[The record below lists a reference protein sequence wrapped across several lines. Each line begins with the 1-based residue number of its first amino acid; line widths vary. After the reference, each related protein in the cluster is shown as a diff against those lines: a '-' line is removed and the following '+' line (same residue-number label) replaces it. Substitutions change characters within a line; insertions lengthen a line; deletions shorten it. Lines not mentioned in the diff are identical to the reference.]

1 MQQYLQQFF
10 HQANVHS
17 LQNSPFVLW
26 QVKLNLSKLKQC
38 KAQTLTDLQDNMSTK
53 EMDADLKI
61 KIKKFT
67 Q

>member
-1 MQQYLQQFF
+1 
-10 HQANVHS
+10 
-17 LQNSPFVLW
+17 VLW

-38 KAQTLTDLQDNMSTK
+38 KAQTLTDPQDNMSTK